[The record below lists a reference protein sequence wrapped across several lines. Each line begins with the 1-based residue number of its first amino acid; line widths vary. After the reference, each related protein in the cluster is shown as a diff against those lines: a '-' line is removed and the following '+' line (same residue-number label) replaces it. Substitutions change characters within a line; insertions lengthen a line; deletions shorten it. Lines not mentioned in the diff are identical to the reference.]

1 MKIFLVEDDLHVG
14 RALLTVLQDE
24 GHVVVW
30 VRLGA
35 GVCTRV
41 EEERFDVILLDL
53 GLPDVDGIAVLRTL
67 RSENAALPVII
78 LSSRDSLEDRL
89 QGFQVG
95 ADDYLVKPFEIPEL
109 LARLRAVMRR
119 IKGEGGTSVWT
130 HADLVLD
137 ESRMLVTRA
146 GAPVALSKT
155 EFALLAALLKQPDR
169 VLTRAELEMG
179 VLPGGEGHTLDVHMS
194 NLRRKIGDGY
204 VRTVRGVGYMVR
216 HGES

>member
-1 MKIFLVEDDLHVG
+1 MKIFLVEDDLQVG
-14 RALLTVLQDE
+14 SALLTVLQDE
-24 GHVVVW
+24 GHAVVW

-35 GVCTRV
+35 AVCERIAQ
-41 EEERFDVILLDL
+41 ERFDAVLLDL
-53 GLPDVDGIAVLRTL
+53 GLPDIDGIALLRALRT
-67 RSENAALPVII
+67 ENAALPVII

-89 QGFQVG
+89 RGFHVG

-119 IKGEGGTSVWT
+119 IQGEGGTSLWT

-137 ESRMLVTRA
+137 ESRMQVTRA
-146 GAPVALSKT
+146 GEPVALSKT
-155 EFALLAALLKQPDR
+155 EFGLLAALMKHSDR
-169 VLTRAELEMG
+169 VLTRAELEVG

-216 HGES
+216 HAPG

>member
-24 GHVVVW
+24 GHTVVW

-35 GVCTRV
+35 SLCARV
-41 EEERFDVILLDL
+41 EEERFDAVLLDL
-53 GLPDVDGIAVLRTL
+53 GLPDVDGIALLRAL
-67 RSENAALPVII
+67 RSVNASIPVII

-89 QGFQVG
+89 RGFHVG

-109 LARLRAVMRR
+109 LARLRAVARR
-119 IKGEGGTSVWT
+119 AQGEGGTSLWT

-137 ESRMLVTRA
+137 ESRMQVTRA
-146 GAPVALSKT
+146 GEYVTLSKT
-155 EFALLAALLKQPDR
+155 EFALLAALMKQPDR
-169 VLTRAELEMG
+169 VLTRAELELG
-179 VLPGGEGHTLDVHMS
+179 VLPGGDGHTLDVHMS

-216 HGES
+216 HAPD

>member
-1 MKIFLVEDDLHVG
+1 MKIFLVEDDLLVG

-24 GHVVVW
+24 GNTVVW

-35 GVCTRV
+35 DVCARAK
-41 EEERFDVILLDL
+41 EESFDLVLLDL
-53 GLPDVDGIAVLRTL
+53 GLPDIDGIALLRVLRAQ
-67 RSENAALPVII
+67 NAALPVII

-89 QGFQVG
+89 RGFHGG
-95 ADDYLVKPFEIPEL
+95 ADDYLVKPFDIPEL
-109 LARLRAVMRR
+109 LARLHAVTRR
-119 IKGEGGTSVWT
+119 TRGADTSLWS

-137 ESRMLVTRA
+137 QGRMLVTRA

-155 EFALLAALLKQPDR
+155 EFALLAALMRQPDR
-169 VLTRAELEMG
+169 VLTRAELEQG

-216 HGES
+216 HAPG